1 MSGLEA
7 LGIAC
12 NIMQVISF
20 AHETIDF
27 CKEIYR
33 GGSLNDYNQ
42 QSIASLVELSDQ
54 LQTHFQQA
62 KSKIAQDK
70 RLADIAQK
78 CNVAARALEDEV
90 KFLTFHHAKGNLAA
104 TIKTV
109 VKTNWRKSR
118 LERLEKSLKNHQNT
132 MESYLL
138 ARVCTQSDAIE
149 IQQSQEFEKL
159 VKDIQYFTS
168 QYAAGHTRIVDLV
181 NTELALVKDETIR
194 ATLQSEESTKMHTT
208 TVVTRTEESIKM
220 HITSTTNNL
229 IQRIDQCTIESNIK
243 SSTKEEQDRF
253 LNSLRYEGMNQRKND
268 ITSSFE
274 DTFQWIFESDYD
286 ETPIRS
292 WDNFEDWL
300 KSDSNIY
307 WVSGKPGSG
316 KSTLMKYLL
325 KSPSTEAALKM
336 WNADPIILSHFL
348 WKPGFKMQK
357 SVKGFLC
364 SILHQAL
371 LSDRISTTLGSILS
385 ISKSLL
391 LKQEVADWDVEEL
404 KDLYFTILGNDM
416 FPVCI
421 FLDGLDEICEE
432 DGPFSLLKLI
442 DDLRIHPKVKICVAS
457 RPEPVLQS
465 NLCRHQQLRLQ
476 DLTHDD
482 MEKFAAA
489 QIQPYVNRGMISKS
503 FGSDIKE
510 SLIEKAEGVF
520 LWLHLASRSLIDG
533 IEKDDTEDILRQRL
547 EEMPNE
553 LTKLYSDMRER
564 MNGNSK
570 LYREAGAR
578 YFNLYIREKYNPF
591 GSGLH
596 FFQFMGATQTELQD
610 IVLEKQSSISAEALK
625 HICAVSVK
633 AIQARCAGLLEVNHR
648 SSLVEYTP
656 RREFVREQRGMWVQF
671 IHRTAYD
678 FIKDTEE
685 GHRIRAYDSSSSDTQ
700 YLQLAQGHLI
710 RAKFFRGLRIE
721 DVEVVLGYLSEIK
734 DLSLQPLI
742 HEMLRRV
749 WVWYHKH
756 YYRIVAILFSDRF
769 CTGPHF
775 LVLLTGFP
783 FRNFILSTIK
793 GSSDPSSLA
802 THVLRNI
809 DFLSSSR
816 KDSSLIRSLDCFL
829 EPLLSLGADATSR
842 GPCIRWARGKS
853 GKKPVPFLSPF
864 AGFIIELFASGNIWP
879 EPTVRLLK
887 MFMNTKPDLQE
898 RIPLIVQLN
907 PDKFKVLGINYCI
920 GPDDFLIS
928 AVPKGQDYRL
938 NFSASDNAKHE
949 ASIVLN
955 ISVGFLLDA
964 LRMRGLS
971 LETGLRDGQALKCQ
985 PAKLV
990 LIYVPNN
997 VRGHKK
1003 TYLRFRPIDIKV
1015 TERLLSFLLQLLRG
1029 ADLLSEA
1036 RKEGTKVLRDIY
1048 DGSPN
1053 YEVVYESAKCFLA
1066 EEDCGYRYKGPED
1079 NHFMGDEWA
1088 EHWPEVCNPY
1098 K

>member
-1 MSGLEA
+1 MPVL
-7 LGIAC
+7 
-12 NIMQVISF
+12 
-20 AHETIDF
+20 
-27 CKEIYR
+27 
-33 GGSLNDYNQ
+33 
-42 QSIASLVELSDQ
+42 
-54 LQTHFQQA
+54 
-62 KSKIAQDK
+62 
-70 RLADIAQK
+70 
-78 CNVAARALEDEV
+78 
-90 KFLTFHHAKGNLAA
+90 
-104 TIKTV
+104 
-109 VKTNWRKSR
+109 
-118 LERLEKSLKNHQNT
+118 
-132 MESYLL
+132 
-138 ARVCTQSDAIE
+138 
-149 IQQSQEFEKL
+149 
-159 VKDIQYFTS
+159 
-168 QYAAGHTRIVDLV
+168 TRI
-181 NTELALVKDETIR
+181 R
-194 ATLQSEESTKMHTT
+194 
-208 TVVTRTEESIKM
+208 
-220 HITSTTNNL
+220 
-229 IQRIDQCTIESNIK
+229 
-243 SSTKEEQDRF
+243 
-253 LNSLRYEGMNQRKND
+253 
-268 ITSSFE
+268 
-274 DTFQWIFESDYD
+274 
-286 ETPIRS
+286 
-292 WDNFEDWL
+292 
-300 KSDSNIY
+300 
-307 WVSGKPGSG
+307 VSGKPGSG

-385 ISKSLL
+385 TSKSLL

-404 KDLYFTILGNDM
+404 KDLYFTILGSDM

-489 QIQPYVNRGMISKS
+489 QLQPYVNRGMISKS

-533 IEKDDTEDILRQRL
+533 IEKDDTEYILRQRL

-553 LTKLYSDMRER
+553 LTKLYSDMWER

-570 LYREAGAR
+570 LYREAAAR
-578 YFNLYIREKYNPF
+578 YFNLLILNREHMVNYYHWVSDF
-591 GSGLH
+591 EFR
-596 FFQFMGATQTELQD
+596 FFHFMGATQTELQD
-610 IVLEKQSSISAEALK
+610 IILEKQSSISAAALEQ
-625 HICAVSVK
+625 IWAVSVK
-633 AIQARCAGLLEVNHR
+633 DIRVRCAGLLELYGTYSDGEDTPIRDPTLYEFIRGQR
-648 SSLVEYTP
+648 S
-656 RREFVREQRGMWVQF
+656 MCVQF

-685 GHRIRAYDSSSSDTQ
+685 GHRIRAYDSSSSDTL
-700 YLQLAQGHLI
+700 YLQLAKGHLI
-710 RAKFFRGLRIE
+710 MAKFFRGFRIE
-721 DVEVVLGYLSEIK
+721 NVEVVLEYLSEIK

-749 WVWYHKH
+749 WAWYHEH
-756 YYRIVAILFSDRF
+756 YYWIGSESSFSRF

-775 LVLLTGFP
+775 LALLTGFT

-793 GSSDPSSLA
+793 GSSNPSSLA

-809 DFLSSSR
+809 DFWSSSR
-816 KDSSLIRSLDCFL
+816 KDSSLIYKLDCFL

-842 GPCIRWARGKS
+842 GPCIRWVQGKS
-853 GKKPVPFLSPF
+853 GKKLVPFLSPF

-907 PDKFKVLGINYCI
+907 PDKFKVLGLGINYCI

-928 AVPKGQDYRL
+928 DVPKGQDYRL
-938 NFSASDNAKHE
+938 NFSASDNAKYG
-949 ASIVLN
+949 APIVLN
-955 ISVGFLLDA
+955 IGVGFLLDA
-964 LRMRGLS
+964 LLMRGLS

-997 VRGHKK
+997 VRDGPI
-1003 TYLRFRPIDIKV
+1003 TYVCFRPIDIKV

-1029 ADLLSEA
+1029 ADLFSEA
-1036 RKEGTKVLRDIY
+1036 HKEGTKVLRDIY
-1048 DGSPN
+1048 NGSLN
-1053 YEVVYESAKCFLA
+1053 YEVVHESGSCVMA
-1066 EEDCGYRYKGPED
+1066 EEDCGYRYEGPED
-1079 NHFMGDEWA
+1079 NHSMGDGWA
-1088 EHWPEVCNPY
+1088 EHWPEECS
-1098 K
+1098 